1 MQATLI
7 YNPQAGGLGGL
18 SSDRLL
24 AALREAGYSARYR
37 PTRSEGDLGDALAG
51 VQGLVVVAGGDGT
64 LRAVSTRLVGS
75 RAPVF
80 PLPLGTA
87 NNVCKALGI
96 RGSALSLI
104 AGLKTPTT
112 RPLDLGH
119 VSGPWGEGY
128 FLEALGFGLFAE
140 ALERYDP
147 EAGKSVFR
155 GLRTGLETLLGHRSR
170 HRRFSLDGRDLS
182 GDYLVVEV
190 LNTPATGSR
199 LRFAPDADPG
209 DGLLDVVCVREGQ
222 RGTLLKVAK
231 GLLTETLAE
240 LPGVEVYRGKHLEL
254 AWDGFPL
261 HLDAK
266 VRAHQNGTPEAAPPT
281 KGQSSVDKESVICID
296 VVPEALTV
304 WLPESSEGC

>member
-7 YNPQAGGLGGL
+7 YNPRAGGSSGV
-18 SSDRLL
+18 SSDQLL
-24 AALREAGYSARYR
+24 EALREAGYRTVYR
-37 PTRSEGDLGDALAG
+37 PTRSEGDLDDALAG

-64 LRAVSTRLVGS
+64 LRAVATRLVGGG
-75 RAPVF
+75 APIF

-112 RPLDLGH
+112 RPLDVGH

-155 GLRTGLETLLGHRSR
+155 GLRTGLATLLGHRAR
-170 HRRFSLDGRDLS
+170 YRRFSLDGRDLS
-182 GDYLVVEV
+182 GNYLVVEV

-199 LRFAPDADPG
+199 LKFAPDADPS
-209 DGLLDVVCVREGQ
+209 DGLLDVVCVREEQ
-222 RGTLLKVAK
+222 RGTLLKAAK

-240 LPGVEVYRGKHLEL
+240 LPGTQVYRGKHLEIV
-254 AWDGFPL
+254 WDGFPL

-266 VRAHQNGTPEAAPPT
+266 VRAHRSGIPGAEGAPPAEERPI
-281 KGQSSVDKESVICID
+281 SEESVVCVD
-296 VVPEALTV
+296 VMPGALTV
-304 WLPESSEGC
+304 WLPEGC